1 MSTELCQFDLDTV
14 RAAGVRFPRRAR
26 DREFRQEKFLAYGSP
41 NLVPKLW
48 HTRPPLCKIVRR
60 RWMALSP
67 GRYSRLLKLSE
78 QTRRDQNERD
88 FLCRAHDD
96 RYLVAIHWQR
106 GRPDLQQYSKTLV
119 RSHPPHP
126 G

>member
-1 MSTELCQFDLDTV
+1 MSTKLCQFDLDTV

-60 RWMALSP
+60 RWLALSP
-67 GRYSRLLKLSE
+67 GHYSPLLKLSE
-78 QTRRDQNERD
+78 QTRRGKKEKD
-88 FLCRAHDD
+88 FLVTAHTDP
-96 RYLVAIHWQR
+96 YPVATHWQ
-106 GRPDLQQYSKTLV
+106 
-119 RSHPPHP
+119 
-126 G
+126 

>member
-1 MSTELCQFDLDTV
+1 MSTKLCQFDLDTV
-14 RAAGVRFPRRAR
+14 RAAGVGFPRRVR

-48 HTRPPLCKIVRR
+48 HTRPPLRQIVRR

-78 QTRRDQNERD
+78 QTRPGQNETY
-88 FLCRAHDD
+88 FLFRYAHGA
-96 RYLVAIHWQR
+96 YLRVSRHSPP
-106 GRPDLQQYSKTLV
+106 GRPDL
-119 RSHPPHP
+119 
-126 G
+126 